1 MEQRSP
7 EWRKARLGIPT
18 ASSFDKIITPS
29 GAPSGQAQ
37 SYMCRL
43 IGERLLGRSLEEDI
57 SGVKWVRHGNEFERE
72 AAAMLEATIN
82 ERLKPVGFVASRCG
96 RWGASPD
103 RLVLGKS
110 IAVEIKCP
118 SPWKHIEYTLYGPH
132 AVKKDYKCQVQGQ
145 MLVGGYDLVYFFSY
159 FPGMPSRVWR
169 YERDDKFIELM
180 RKALTL
186 FSDNLEK
193 ATKDYELF
201 GRTYYETALE
211 ILSKL
216 MPEET

>member
-43 IGERLLGRSLEEDI
+43 VGERLLDRSLEEDI
-57 SGVKWVRHGNEFERE
+57 SGVKWVQHGHTFEFEAVRAFEKITNEKCE
-72 AAAMLEATIN
+72 A
-82 ERLKPVGFVASRCG
+82 VGFVTTPDG

-103 RLVLGKS
+103 RLIYGKN
-110 IAVEIKCP
+110 IALEIKCP
-118 SPWKHIEYTLYGPH
+118 SPWKHIEYTLYGPG
-132 AVKKDYKCQVQGQ
+132 KDYKPQVQGQ
-145 MLVGGYDLVYFFSY
+145 MLVGGYGLVYFFSY

-169 YERDDKFIELM
+169 YERDDGYIELM
-180 RKALTL
+180 KKALTL

-193 ATKDYELF
+193 ATKEYNEKGQF
-201 GRTYYETALE
+201 YYQIAFDV
-211 ILSKL
+211 LSRV
-216 MPEET
+216 MPEEA

>member
-1 MEQRSP
+1 MMEQRTP

-18 ASSFDKIITPS
+18 ASNFDKIITPS

-43 IGERLLGRSLEEDI
+43 VGERLLERSLEEDI
-57 SGVKWVRHGNEFERE
+57 SGVKWVQHGNTFEWEAVREFEKI
-72 AAAMLEATIN
+72 IN
-82 ERLKPVGFVASRCG
+82 DKCRTVGFVTTPDG

-103 RLVLGKS
+103 RLIKDKS

-118 SPWKHIEYTLYGPH
+118 SPWKHIEYTLYGPG
-132 AVKKDYKCQVQGQ
+132 KDYKPQVQGQ
-145 MLVGGYDLVYFFSY
+145 MLVGRYTLVYFFSY
-159 FPGMPSRVWR
+159 FPGMPCRVWR
-169 YERDDKFIELM
+169 YERDDSFIELM

-193 ATKDYELF
+193 ATREYKEK
-201 GRTYYETALE
+201 GPIYYQTALDV
-211 ILSKL
+211 LSKL